1 MIFGCNYLLR
11 TEEVSNSVISAN
23 AIVDRKLFSIF
34 YIFFLARQALRE
46 DKMNSSLMFTRQTGL
61 MTFVADVIKILF
73 LAH

>member
-23 AIVDRKLFSIF
+23 AIVDRKLFSII

-46 DKMNSSLMFTRQTGL
+46 DKMNSRLMFTRQTGL

>member
-23 AIVDRKLFSIF
+23 AIVDRKLFSII